1 MVNSILA
8 LGAADVLTIINS
20 AFFIL
25 GGIAVFMVG
34 MNMMGTNLETAAG
47 KSMRRLMA
55 KATKN
60 RFLGVGT
67 GAAVTAI
74 VNSSAATTVML
85 VGFVNV
91 GLMTLAQAASVIMGA
106 NIGTTISAFIMALS
120 SAGGAF
126 SVAAVFALLA
136 FIGFVLTL
144 VGKKDKLKRIGY
156 ILEGIGLIFVG
167 LHVMSGAVSE
177 LLDGEV
183 GNAVAGMFV
192 ALGNGKA
199 SLSWEILVLFI
210 LGALLTAAMQS
221 SAALTA
227 IIISLASQNLISL
240 QMAMCIILG
249 ANVGTC
255 LTSLISSMGASVNA
269 KRTAMV
275 HLLFNVAGCFI
286 FIWPVAFAGAP
297 IADFLNGVIPQTEW
311 QIAIFH
317 MVFNLLT
324 TAVLLPFV
332 NYLVKLACL
341 IVHDK
346 KGEKQ
351 EEYEALD
358 KRFLKTPAIAVG
370 QARKEILRMGA
381 DAFANYKRSLNMLLT
396 GDLSQKE
403 LFAETEKNINET
415 TRYISSF
422 LVKLSLEDLAE
433 ADENKVSSFY
443 HVTSDI
449 ERIGDYAENI
459 VEYAEKMVIDKAQ
472 FSEHAKAEILE
483 MDGHLTELYKQ
494 VEATFSEI
502 DLHYLSAVEREEQ
515 ATDDVC
521 QKMQDA
527 HLRRMNEGRCTPEAG
542 AIYLQLA
549 INMERIGDHMHN
561 IANSVKTYAH
571 HITNKETSKHVSA
584 A

>member
-227 IIISLASQNLISL
+227 IIISHASQNLISL
-240 QMAMCIILG
+240 QMAMCI
-249 ANVGTC
+249 
-255 LTSLISSMGASVNA
+255 
-269 KRTAMV
+269 
-275 HLLFNVAGCFI
+275 
-286 FIWPVAFAGAP
+286 
-297 IADFLNGVIPQTEW
+297 
-311 QIAIFH
+311 
-317 MVFNLLT
+317 
-324 TAVLLPFV
+324 
-332 NYLVKLACL
+332 
-341 IVHDK
+341 
-346 KGEKQ
+346 
-351 EEYEALD
+351 
-358 KRFLKTPAIAVG
+358 
-370 QARKEILRMGA
+370 
-381 DAFANYKRSLNMLLT
+381 
-396 GDLSQKE
+396 
-403 LFAETEKNINET
+403 
-415 TRYISSF
+415 
-422 LVKLSLEDLAE
+422 
-433 ADENKVSSFY
+433 
-443 HVTSDI
+443 
-449 ERIGDYAENI
+449 
-459 VEYAEKMVIDKAQ
+459 
-472 FSEHAKAEILE
+472 
-483 MDGHLTELYKQ
+483 
-494 VEATFSEI
+494 
-502 DLHYLSAVEREEQ
+502 
-515 ATDDVC
+515 
-521 QKMQDA
+521 
-527 HLRRMNEGRCTPEAG
+527 
-542 AIYLQLA
+542 
-549 INMERIGDHMHN
+549 
-561 IANSVKTYAH
+561 
-571 HITNKETSKHVSA
+571 
-584 A
+584 

>member
-8 LGAADVLTIINS
+8 LGTGDVLTLINS

-34 MNMMGTNLETAAG
+34 MNMMGSNLETAAG
-47 KSMRRLMA
+47 KSMRRLMS

-91 GLMTLAQAASVIMGA
+91 GLMTLTQAASVIMGA

-120 SAGGAF
+120 SAGNQF
-126 SVAAVFALLA
+126 SVSAVFALLA

-167 LHVMSGAVSE
+167 LHVMSGAVSA
-177 LLDGEV
+177 LLEGEI
-183 GNAVAGMFV
+183 GTAVANMFI
-192 ALGNGKA
+192 ALGNGKIR
-199 SLSWEILVLFI
+199 LTWEIPVLFV

-227 IIISLASQNLISL
+227 IIISLASKNLISL

-275 HLLFNVAGCFI
+275 HLLFNVAGCFV
-286 FIWPVAFAGAP
+286 FIWPVAFAGGP
-297 IADFLNGVIPQTEW
+297 IADFLNSVIPQTEW

-324 TAVLLPFV
+324 TAILLPFV

-346 KGEKQ
+346 KGEKP

-381 DAFANYKRSLNMLLT
+381 DAFANYKRSLDMLLN

-403 LFAETEKNINET
+403 LFDETEKNINDT
-415 TRYISSF
+415 NRYISSF

-459 VEYAEKMVIDKAQ
+459 VEYAEKMVADKAQ
-472 FSEHAKAEILE
+472 FSDHAKAEILE

-494 VEATFSEI
+494 VTATFSEI
-502 DLHYLSAVEREEQ
+502 DLHYIEAVEREEQ

-521 QKMQDA
+521 QKMQQA

-549 INMERIGDHMHN
+549 LNMERIGDHMHN

-571 HITNKETSKHVSA
+571 HIANKETSKH
-584 A
+584 